1 MNFGELGGRYLE
13 RCWRANPVGTT
24 RSGKRG
30 YDHLLPDVT
39 PEGLAEDKAQVAE
52 LLADLAALDR
62 QPLTADERLDL
73 DCMTCDLENALLE
86 HEMAPWVK
94 NPEWYVSE
102 VADGLNL
109 LFEGD
114 WAPAAERAESL
125 VKRLRATGPFLA
137 LARTRLSP
145 AQVPAL
151 WVEIALQ
158 AARGAKTLVQN
169 HLPHF
174 VTEARKAGPEVEAAA
189 AEALQALDEYTA
201 FLEALAPRATGQY
214 AVGEAMFT
222 KILQRRHLLS
232 MDARSLYQWGLDQV
246 ARYEAELEQAGRAID
261 PHRHWTE
268 IMDEIRNDYPPAEK
282 WLEAFLENMATS
294 KQHIIDHD
302 LVSIPEGEFCRMI
315 WTPPHMRPTHPLGGM
330 DLSAPYTDDLESR
343 FFVTPNDETA
353 PAERQLQHH
362 RDLNWAF
369 LRSIALHEV
378 YPGHHL
384 QGVHAKQGQ
393 SMVRRW
399 QHATT
404 LVEGWG
410 LYTETLMH
418 ETGYLDDPKVHLIY
432 VKNSLWRAVR
442 VVVDVGLH
450 ALGMSFEEAVSM
462 LQEKLRM
469 EHHMAAGE
477 VRRYTMSP
485 TYQSSYL
492 LGRTAILELRDAYQ
506 EKAGPAFS
514 LKAFHDKLLSY
525 GSAPMTLI
533 AQAMLSE

>member
-1 MNFGELGGRYLE
+1 MDWAELSKAYLE
-13 RCWRANPVGTT
+13 RCWRANPVATT
-24 RSGKRG
+24 RSGMRG

-39 PEGLAEDKAQVAE
+39 LEGLAKDKEQVTN
-52 LLADLAALDR
+52 LLAACAAFDR
-62 QPLTADERLDL
+62 ESLTADQRMDL
-73 DCMTCDLENALLE
+73 DCMISDLESALLD
-86 HEMAPWVK
+86 HEIAPWLS
-94 NPEWYVSE
+94 NPEWYASE

-114 WAPAAERAESL
+114 WAPAAERAASL
-125 VKRLRATGPFLA
+125 VQRLRATGPFLA
-137 LARTRLSP
+137 LARVYLTP
-145 AQVPAL
+145 AAVPPL
-151 WVEIALQ
+151 WVKIGLQ
-158 AARGAKTLVQN
+158 ATSGANALVRN

-174 VTEARKAGPEVEAAA
+174 VAEAREAGPAVEAAA
-189 AEALQALDEYTA
+189 AEALQALGEYTA
-201 FLEALAPRATGQY
+201 FLEALAPQATGDY
-214 AVGEAMFT
+214 AVGEALFT
-222 KILQRRHLLS
+222 QILRRRHLLQ
-232 MDARSLYQWGLDQV
+232 MDAQELYQWGLEQV
-246 ARYEAELEQAGRAID
+246 AHYQAELEEASRAID
-261 PHRHWTE
+261 PTRHWTE
-268 IMDEIRNDYPPAEK
+268 IMDEIRNDYPPAEQ
-282 WLEAFLENMATS
+282 WLEAFVVNMTTA
-294 KQHIIDHD
+294 KQHLVDHD
-302 LVSIPEGEFCRMI
+302 LITIPEGESCRMV
-315 WTPPHMRPTHPLGGM
+315 WTPLHMRPTYPLGGM
-330 DLSAPYTDDLESR
+330 DLSAPYSSDLESR
-343 FFVTPNDETA
+343 FFVTPNDETT
-353 PAERQLQHH
+353 PVELQLQHH

-393 SMVRRW
+393 SLVRRW

-418 ETGYLDDPKVHLIY
+418 ETGYLDDPKYHLMY

-462 LQEKLRM
+462 MQEKLRM
-469 EHHMAAGE
+469 ERHMAAGE

-492 LGRTAILELRDAYQ
+492 LGRTAILKLREAYRQ
-506 EKAGPAFS
+506 KVGNAFS
-514 LKAFHDKLLSY
+514 LKGFHDKLLSY

-533 AQAMLSE
+533 SQAMLSE

>member
-1 MNFGELGGRYLE
+1 MNFAELSIRYLE
-13 RCWRANPVGTT
+13 RCWSANPVATT

-39 PEGLAEDKAQVAE
+39 PEGLAADKAEVTN
-52 LLADLAALDR
+52 LLAACAQVDR
-62 QPLTADERLDL
+62 RSLTADERLDL
-73 DCMTCDLENALLE
+73 DCMICDLENALLE
-86 HEMAPWVK
+86 HEMAPWAK

-114 WAPAAERAESL
+114 WAPAADRSSSL
-125 VKRLRATGPFLA
+125 VKRLRAAVPFLA
-137 LARTRLSP
+137 LARTHLNP
-145 AQVPAL
+145 AEVPAL
-151 WVEIALQ
+151 WVEIGLQ
-158 AARGAKTLVQN
+158 AARGTRTLVQN

-174 VTEARKAGPEVEAAA
+174 VAEAREAGLKVELAA
-189 AEALQALDEYTA
+189 AEALHALDEYTA
-201 FLEALAPRATGQY
+201 FLEELAPKAAGHY
-214 AVGEAMFT
+214 AAGEVMFT
-222 KILQRRHLLS
+222 AILRQRHLLT
-232 MDARSLYQWGLDQV
+232 MDAQSLYKWGLEQV
-246 ARYEAELEQAGRAID
+246 ARYEADLEEAGRAID
-261 PHRHWTE
+261 PDRHWTE
-268 IMDEIRNDYPPAEK
+268 IMDEIRNDYPPAER
-282 WLEAFLENMATS
+282 WLEAFLVNMTTS
-294 KQHIIDHD
+294 KQHLIDHD
-302 LVSIPEGEFCRMI
+302 LITIPEGESCRMV

-330 DLSAPYTDDLESR
+330 DLSAPYTADLESR

-353 PAERQLQHH
+353 PVDHQLQHH

-384 QGVHAKQGQ
+384 QSVHAKQGQ

-469 EHHMAAGE
+469 EQHMAAGE

-492 LGRTAILELRDAYQ
+492 LGRTAILELREAYQ
-506 EKAGPAFS
+506 KKIGSAFS
-514 LKAFHDKLLSY
+514 LKGFHDKLLSY

-533 AQAMLSE
+533 AKAMLSE